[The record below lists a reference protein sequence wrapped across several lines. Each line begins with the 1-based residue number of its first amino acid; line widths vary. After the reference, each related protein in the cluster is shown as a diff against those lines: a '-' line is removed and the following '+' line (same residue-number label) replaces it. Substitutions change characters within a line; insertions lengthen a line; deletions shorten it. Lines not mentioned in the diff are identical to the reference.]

1 MDAITLLKN
10 DHKTVK
16 KLFREFEQA
25 HKKGAAG
32 RAKLVKEIVEEL
44 TVHAAIEEAIFYPA
58 VRSEVPDLEDDILES
73 LEEHHGVK
81 WTCLE
86 LTQMD
91 PSDERFDAKVI
102 VLSEHVNHHV
112 KEEEERVVPQG
123 PRRDDTHA
131 PHRARGRDGEG
142 EEDRASETGAGTRR
156 RRCGALRPCS
166 SRTGAT
172 GRSSPRPAW

>member
-1 MDAITLLKN
+1 VDAITLLKN

-16 KLFREFEQA
+16 KMFREFEQA
-25 HKKGAAG
+25 HKNGGAG
-32 RAKLVKEIVEEL
+32 RPKLVKQIVEEL

-58 VRSEVPDLEDDILES
+58 VRREVPDLEDEILES

-91 PSDERFDAKVI
+91 PSDDRYDAKVI

-112 KEEEERVVPQG
+112 KEEEEEWFPKVRDAMTRTRLTELGDAMEKAKKTAPRKPQPERVAEG
-123 PRRDDTHA
+123 A
-131 PHRARGRDGEG
+131 AR
-142 EEDRASETGAGTRR
+142 
-156 RRCGALRPCS
+156 
-166 SRTGAT
+166 
-172 GRSSPRPAW
+172 

>member
-32 RAKLVKEIVEEL
+32 RAKLAKEIVEEL

-112 KEEEERVVPQG
+112 KEEEEEWFPKVRDAMTATRLTELGDAMEKAKKTAPRKPVPEHVAEG
-123 PRRDDTHA
+123 A
-131 PHRARGRDGEG
+131 AR
-142 EEDRASETGAGTRR
+142 
-156 RRCGALRPCS
+156 
-166 SRTGAT
+166 
-172 GRSSPRPAW
+172 

>member
-25 HKKGAAG
+25 HKNEAPG
-32 RAKLVKEIVEEL
+32 RAKFVNQIVEEL
-44 TVHAAIEEAIFYPA
+44 SIHAAIEEKIFYPA
-58 VRSEVPDLEDDILES
+58 VRTEVPALEDDILES

-86 LTQMD
+86 LTKMD
-91 PSDERFDAKVI
+91 PSDERYDAKVI

-112 KEEEERVVPQG
+112 KEEEEQWFTKV
-123 PRRDDTHA
+123 RDA
-131 PHRARGRDGEG
+131 M
-142 EEDRASETGAGTRR
+142 
-156 RRCGALRPCS
+156 
-166 SRTGAT
+166 SRTRLSELGDAMAKAKKTAPRSPQPERVAEGAS
-172 GRSSPRPAW
+172 R

>member
-1 MDAITLLKN
+1 M
-10 DHKTVK
+10 
-16 KLFREFEQA
+16 
-25 HKKGAAG
+25 
-32 RAKLVKEIVEEL
+32 
-44 TVHAAIEEAIFYPA
+44 
-58 VRSEVPDLEDDILES
+58 RSEVPDLEDDILES

-112 KEEEERVVPQG
+112 KEEEEEWFPKVRDAMTRTRLAELG
-123 PRRDDTHA
+123 DAMEKAKKTAPRKPA
-131 PHRARGRDGEG
+131 
-142 EEDRASETGAGTRR
+142 AGTRR